1 MTSFKLNIG
10 LLDENIANYKE
21 QKNKCILDI
30 ETVYRSLENT
40 DSGWNDANT
49 AVFMKIVREDK
60 DKIDDYFKGLD
71 LLYKQI
77 EKMKIEFENLL
88 FKYGYNKKGT
98 LKFNDE
104 NYSLCIK
111 ALNSALEYLDRALYY
126 VNCCNF
132 KLGIAMSDKVYVLRS
147 EIKKIRIEIT
157 SIIEQIKSFRNAIL
171 KILNDNKHGIS
182 KVGTVNLDIKPIVYN
197 FNTKDIDSDLIN
209 VVRYKK

>member
-49 AVFMKIVREDK
+49 AVFMKIIREDK

-77 EKMKIEFENLL
+77 EKMKIEFQNLL
-88 FKYGYNKKGT
+88 FKYGYNKKGI
-98 LKFNDE
+98 LIFNDE
-104 NYSLCIK
+104 
-111 ALNSALEYLDRALYY
+111 
-126 VNCCNF
+126 
-132 KLGIAMSDKVYVLRS
+132 
-147 EIKKIRIEIT
+147 
-157 SIIEQIKSFRNAIL
+157 
-171 KILNDNKHGIS
+171 
-182 KVGTVNLDIKPIVYN
+182 
-197 FNTKDIDSDLIN
+197 
-209 VVRYKK
+209 